1 MSDNENTTH
10 PILGVR
16 MWSVLRGKLIPLS
29 VYITKLDRSHIRNLV
44 APLKAL
50 EQQQQQQQNNTQN
63 KMAKNKLRTEVNEI
77 ETKQDNTKNQ

>member
-1 MSDNENTTH
+1 
-10 PILGVR
+10 
-16 MWSVLRGKLIPLS
+16 
-29 VYITKLDRSHIRNLV
+29 LV